1 MLSLIDL
8 TSISLLFLTTLIIA
22 LRFPDISKI
31 IFTALFLRFLFL
43 IINNHI
49 FTLPDGDMDAKSFE
63 QFAWELSQ
71 KGFTGTLYNFTGA
84 DPYILSKM
92 IAVLYSLVGRS
103 ILMAQSISIL
113 FGIGCVFLGW
123 FIAQKLWDN
132 QSAMKV
138 GWTLA
143 LFPSVVSYSV
153 LTMREVYISFFLLV
167 AVLGIVSWFRDQQYK
182 GIFLVTFG
190 FFGASLFHGASIFG
204 FFVFLSFIV
213 YESIKTS
220 IKLLI
225 SNRINLKILVFLILS
240 LFILSQYISNKISF
254 TYLGNFSESVT
265 LSKIKSSINKKTKG
279 DAGYP
284 EWVKI
289 NSDFEI
295 IYKVPLRMIYFV
307 FSPFPWDVKKPSHL
321 IGVFDSFLYITLF
334 YLIFLNRKEIW
345 KNPALRAILVILI
358 AYFIIFGLGVSNFG
372 TGIRHR
378 SKFVFELILLA
389 APLIPKLTLSV
400 KKKISLIKKT

>member
-1 MLSLIDL
+1 M
-8 TSISLLFLTTLIIA
+8 
-22 LRFPDISKI
+22 
-31 IFTALFLRFLFL
+31 
-43 IINNHI
+43 
-49 FTLPDGDMDAKSFE
+49 
-63 QFAWELSQ
+63 
-71 KGFTGTLYNFTGA
+71 
-84 DPYILSKM
+84 
-92 IAVLYSLVGRS
+92 
-103 ILMAQSISIL
+103 
-113 FGIGCVFLGW
+113 
-123 FIAQKLWDN
+123 
-132 QSAMKV
+132 
-138 GWTLA
+138 
-143 LFPSVVSYSV
+143 
-153 LTMREVYISFFLLV
+153 
-167 AVLGIVSWFRDQQYK
+167 
-182 GIFLVTFG
+182 
-190 FFGASLFHGASIFG
+190 
-204 FFVFLSFIV
+204 
-213 YESIKTS
+213 
-220 IKLLI
+220 
-225 SNRINLKILVFLILS
+225 VFLILS